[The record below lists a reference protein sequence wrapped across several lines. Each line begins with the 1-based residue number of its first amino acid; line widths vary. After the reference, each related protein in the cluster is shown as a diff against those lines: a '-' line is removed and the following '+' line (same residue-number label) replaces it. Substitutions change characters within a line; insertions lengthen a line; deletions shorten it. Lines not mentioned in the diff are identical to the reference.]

1 MNKVTEKLKDLFYDN
16 TDYIIIILIVLVVS
30 GVIVWRL
37 DSLFHRNNDK
47 KIADKAPT
55 TESVED
61 VDKSEPKSKD
71 KTPDD
76 LIEKEKRKQ
85 KGTIVVDIP
94 AGSLP
99 ETIANIL
106 LQNEVITDKFE
117 FLKKSQEMGLET
129 KFKSGEF
136 EFHKDESVEDVIRKV
151 TKQ

>member
-1 MNKVTEKLKDLFYDN
+1 MNKVIEKLKDLFYDN
-16 TDYIIIILIVLVVS
+16 TDYIIILLIVLAVS

-47 KIADKAPT
+47 KLTDKAPT
-55 TESVED
+55 TESVEST
-61 VDKSEPKSKD
+61 DKGDAKPNGQTS
-71 KTPDD
+71 DD

-85 KGTIVVDIP
+85 KGMIVVNIP

-99 ETIANIL
+99 DVIANLL
-106 LQNEVITDKFE
+106 LQHEVITDKFE